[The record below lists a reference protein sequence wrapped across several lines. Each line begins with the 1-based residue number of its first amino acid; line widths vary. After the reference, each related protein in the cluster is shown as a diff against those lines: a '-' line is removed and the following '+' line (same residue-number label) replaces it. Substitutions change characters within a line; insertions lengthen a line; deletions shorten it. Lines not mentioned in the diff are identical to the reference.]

1 MATEVNRIIIAAG
14 VFVAAWG
21 VATLLSKFA
30 GRLQLIQQPTERSS
44 HSRPTPSGG
53 GIGIAL
59 AGICGGL
66 ASYPG
71 GEQFA
76 AVIMLLTGA
85 AAMIGLLDD
94 RFQLS
99 PKSRILAHVA
109 IVAVLLATVGTP
121 HVITTPFGEAPM
133 ALIYAIAL
141 LGGVWWINLYNFMD
155 GIDGLAA
162 SQAVFLCLAMALL
175 SNGAAV
181 AQTGWLTWWSVL
193 LACACAGFL
202 VMNWAPARIFMGDAG
217 SNYLAVAVL
226 AIAASLVVHGV
237 LAYGTILALGAAF
250 ISDAT
255 VTLANR
261 TIRREAVT
269 QAHRTHAYQKL
280 AQRWGEHGR
289 VTLLYSAFNVFWLL
303 PIAYLIESG
312 QSELLLVVA
321 AYLPAVTFCLWMR
334 AGEPTEIS
342 SLLS

>member
-1 MATEVNRIIIAAG
+1 
-14 VFVAAWG
+14 
-21 VATLLSKFA
+21 
-30 GRLQLIQQPTERSS
+30 
-44 HSRPTPSGG
+44 
-53 GIGIAL
+53 
-59 AGICGGL
+59 
-66 ASYPG
+66 
-71 GEQFA
+71 
-76 AVIMLLTGA
+76 
-85 AAMIGLLDD
+85 
-94 RFQLS
+94 
-99 PKSRILAHVA
+99 
-109 IVAVLLATVGTP
+109 
-121 HVITTPFGEAPM
+121 M

-181 AQTGWLTWWSVL
+181 AQMGWLTWWSVL